1 MDDGANQCL
10 EGLWVAGGEPQAFTS
25 LIVSS
30 VTLAKEGQVEGSAV
44 NKGRF
49 YPTFALGPMGAGAC
63 VLSED
68 FA

>member
-1 MDDGANQCL
+1 M
-10 EGLWVAGGEPQAFTS
+10 AGGEPQAFTS

-49 YPTFALGPMGAGAC
+49 YPTSSLGLVGAGAWC
-63 VLSED
+63 SVRGFCLN
-68 FA
+68 